1 MATESLRKSPSP
13 IYKKNNIISKHKLKN
28 EEIDTAT
35 SDATWRESNN
45 NDTTILFYSFNQ
57 SYLLWSTDIEKQ
69 QGAPIFAFNQEQIRQ
84 SNIAM
89 QSITDVANIR
99 FIQASQDSSAN
110 LLFLN
115 YDQRDTGDAGYAY
128 YPNQG
133 GFSPIW
139 INYVTQDIQ
148 NPTQVNFGGYA
159 VIHELGHALGLM
171 HTHSHGHTR
180 QISVMSYLSEQNSG
194 ADYGGNYPSTPQL
207 LDIAA
212 LQNLYGANISTR
224 TGDTTYGFNSN
235 SNRPYFTAEKASD
248 ILICCV
254 WDAGGID
261 TFNFSGYG
269 QNQNINLE
277 ELSFSD
283 VGGLTGNISIA
294 AGVCIENAIGGS
306 GDDNILGNSANNRIA
321 GGLGA
326 DQLWGR
332 GGSNTFV
339 YYSVSDSLT
348 TSADT
353 IHDFK
358 ANKDSIDLS
367 ALGLDKNKTRLVN
380 KFSKNSG
387 TEIMQKYDSV
397 RNITHLMIDFDN
409 NQYESDMLIQFT
421 GKHQLSLNNF
431 IFSPQAIA

>member
-1 MATESLRKSPSP
+1 MANELIRKDHAF
-13 IYKKNNIISKHKLKN
+13 IYKNNIISKHKLKN
-28 EEIDTAT
+28 EWIDKAI
-35 SDATWRESNN
+35 SNSTWREKN
-45 NDTTILFYSFNQ
+45 NDNTTILFYSFNQ
-57 SYLLWSTDIEKQ
+57 SYSLWDDDIKKQ
-69 QGAPIFAFNQEQIRQ
+69 QGASIFTFNQEQVRQ

-89 QSITDVANIR
+89 QSIADVANIQ

-115 YDQRDTGDAGYAY
+115 YDRKNVIDNGYAY
-128 YPNQG
+128 YPNKG
-133 GFSPIW
+133 SFSPIW
-139 INYVTQDIQ
+139 INYMSQDIK
-148 NPTQVNFGGYA
+148 NPTKINFGGH
-159 VIHELGHALGLM
+159 VIIHEIGHTLGLH

-180 QISVMSYLSEQNSG
+180 QVSVMSYLSEQNSG

-207 LDIAA
+207 LDIAT
-212 LQNLYGANISTR
+212 LQSRYGANTNNR

-248 ILICCV
+248 ILIFCV

-261 TFNFSGYG
+261 TFDFSGYG

-306 GDDNILGNSANNRIA
+306 GDDKIWGNSVNNKIA
-321 GGLGA
+321 GGHGA
-326 DQLWGR
+326 DQLWGK

-367 ALGLDKNKTRLVN
+367 ALGLDENKTKLVN
-380 KFSKNSG
+380 KFSHNSG
-387 TEIMQKYDSV
+387 TEIMQNYDSV
-397 RNITHLMIDFDN
+397 RDITYLMINFDN

-421 GKHQLSLNNF
+421 GRHQLSLNNF
-431 IFSPQAIA
+431 IVSQPLVA